1 MQVRLISSYSIQR
14 SSFGA
19 AAVLFD
25 VLPWMGPL
33 HPYHWFGFFLKGP
46 ANMTAEKEQTA
57 SERSPQVD
65 RRAFMGVLGAACA
78 SGIWSPSHRLLAS
91 EAPSG
96 CPVPPDFPPDID
108 VFLQAFQNWTREIAI
123 DQLWTCQPQTP
134 EDVVTL
140 ANWAREQG
148 YTLRA
153 RGFMHNWSPIAVTP
167 EMTCANRVVLL
178 DLTSNLRS
186 MAMTSVDPPAVT
198 VQGGASMDDLLQF
211 LEDAGYGVTSCPAP
225 GDLSIGGVLAI
236 GGHGT
241 GVPADGESRSTGQ
254 TYGSI
259 SNRVLSITVV
269 SWNEATDRYELRT
282 FQRHDPGIQSL
293 LVSLG
298 RTVITEVTL
307 QVEDNQNLRCESW
320 MSLSASE
327 LFAPAGSGGRTFESF
342 LDDSGRVEAIW
353 YPFTQNPW
361 LKVWT
366 VRANKPFWAR
376 EVNSP
381 YNYPFSDNLSDD
393 AVNLLNDILDGA
405 PGLTPTFGG
414 LMWTITNLG
423 LTFDGAWDLW
433 GKSKNLLHYI
443 KPTTLRTNANGYSIL
458 TNRANIQTV
467 LNAFTEKYEALLD
480 AYAAKGLYPINGPV
494 EIRVTGLDRP
504 DEVESDMARSPALS
518 ALVPREDHPDWDV
531 SVWLDLLTVPG
542 TPSAGAFYTELETWL
557 YERFGETAEATMR
570 VEWSKGWAYTDDGA
584 WLDQG
589 VIKQRVPDSL
599 RAGRPPKATWD
610 TALADLNQGDPHRVF
625 SNPFLDNLLPQAPA
639 PGISI
644 KGLARPDDPRL
655 GF

>member
-1 MQVRLISSYSIQR
+1 MID
-14 SSFGA
+14 A
-19 AAVLFD
+19 ALSGKA
-25 VLPWMGPL
+25 GR
-33 HPYHWFGFFLKGP
+33 
-46 ANMTAEKEQTA
+46 NMTVEKDKKD
-57 SERSPQVD
+57 SVERTDVD
-65 RRAFMGVLGAACA
+65 RRAFIGGLGALCA
-78 SGIWSPSHRLLAS
+78 SGAWSPSHRLWAS
-91 EAPSG
+91 ESPSG
-96 CPVPPDFPPDID
+96 CPVPPGFPPGID
-108 VFLQAFQNWTREIAI
+108 VFLQAFQNWTREITI

-140 ANWAREQG
+140 ANWARKQG
-148 YTLRA
+148 YTLRP

-167 EMTCANRVVLL
+167 DTTCADRVVLM
-178 DLTSNLRS
+178 DLTTNLRS
-186 MAMTSVDPPAVT
+186 MAISSVDPPAVT

-211 LEDAGYGVTSCPAP
+211 LEDAGFGVTSCPAP
-225 GDLSIGGVLAI
+225 GDLSVGGVLAI

-241 GVPADGESRSTGQ
+241 GIPEVGESRSTGQ
-254 TYGSI
+254 TYGSM

-269 SWNEATDRYELRT
+269 SWDDATDRYELKTLDRN
-282 FQRHDPGIQSL
+282 DDGIQSL

-307 QVEDNQNLRCESW
+307 QVEINQNLRCESW

-327 LFAPAGSGGRTFESF
+327 LFAPVGSGGRTFESF

-376 EVNSP
+376 EVDGP

-405 PGLTPTFGG
+405 PGLTPTFGS

-467 LNAFTEKYEALLD
+467 LNEFTDKYEQLLD
-480 AYAAKGLYPINGPV
+480 SYASEGLYPINGPV

-504 DEVESDMARSPALS
+504 DEVESVMAQSPALS
-518 ALVPREDHPDWDV
+518 ALVPREDRPDWDV

-542 TPSAGAFYTELETWL
+542 TPSAGVFYAELESWL
-557 YERFGETAEATMR
+557 FERFGESPIATMR
-570 VEWSKGWAYTDDGA
+570 VEWSKGWAYTEDGP
-584 WLDQG
+584 WLSQEF
-589 VIKQRVPDSL
+589 IEQHIPSSL
-599 RAGRPPKATWD
+599 RSGRPRTSDWD
-610 TALADLNQGDPHRVF
+610 SARIGLDARDPHRIF
-625 SNPFLDNLLPQAPA
+625 SNPFLDRILPPAAPS
-639 PGISI
+639 GISS
-644 KGLARPDDPRL
+644 KDLERPDRPRF